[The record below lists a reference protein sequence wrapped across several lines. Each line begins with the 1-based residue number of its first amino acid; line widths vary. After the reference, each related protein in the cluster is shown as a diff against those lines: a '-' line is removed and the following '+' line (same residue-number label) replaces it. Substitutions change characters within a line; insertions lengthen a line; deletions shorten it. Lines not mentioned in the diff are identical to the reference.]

1 MSKLREAVVSLV
13 LLVSV
18 FALPAVARSQTFE
31 TISVKPSASTNPRD
45 MRVRIAANGD
55 VSISSLHVFFLVQ
68 YAYGVSVQSQR
79 LHGAEVWKGRE
90 LYDIEAKAPASV
102 MAGAASEQ
110 ERWSRVQK
118 MLRALLADRFK
129 LVMKA
134 EQKTMPVYALTV
146 ASGGPKLVKS
156 PVAEKDCVLDTSSP
170 DSCHNFIGDR
180 GHPLR
185 GKAVTID
192 DIVQYVENWTDMP
205 VVNQTGLKGL
215 FALDTEGWKPM
226 RLPPRPPDFPQAPNF
241 DDLPPLAS
249 VLNKL
254 GLDLK
259 QQESTVTI
267 YTVTQ
272 MERPS
277 AP

>member
-1 MSKLREAVVSLV
+1 MSKLREAVV
-13 LLVSV
+13 LLLLL
-18 FALPAVARSQTFE
+18 FALPAVARAQVFE
-31 TISVKPSASTNPRD
+31 SISIKPSASTNPRD

-79 LHGAEVWKGRE
+79 LHGGEVWKGRE
-90 LYDIEAKAPASV
+90 LYDIEAKAPASA
-102 MAGAASEQ
+102 MAGNLSEQ

-129 LVMKA
+129 LVMKV

-146 ASGGPKLVKS
+146 ASGGPKLAKS
-156 PVAEKDCVLDTSSP
+156 TIAEKDCTLDTSSP
-170 DSCHNFIGDR
+170 ESCHNFIGDR

-192 DIVQYVENWTDMP
+192 DIVQYIENWTDLP
-205 VVNQTGLKGL
+205 VVNQTGLEGL
-215 FALDTEGWKPM
+215 FTVDTEGWRPM
-226 RLPPRPPDFPQAPNF
+226 RLPPRPPRFPDAPNF
-241 DDLPPLAS
+241 DDLPTLVT
-249 VLNKL
+249 VLGKL
-254 GLDLK
+254 GLELK
-259 QQESTVTI
+259 QQEAAASV
-267 YTVTQ
+267 YTVQ
-272 MERPS
+272 QIERPS